1 MNTNTNMALI
11 RTTEISCNLANN
23 INTEKYGI
31 NEAIKLLK
39 QHIEDF
45 IFREQE
51 LVVCIS
57 FNGNECRN
65 AFYIEDYSF
74 EGDYLY
80 LNSGN
85 YELHINFT
93 EDVQVKYND
102 DFEEIFTI
110 VLDKEE
116 ISFYFMN

>member
-1 MNTNTNMALI
+1 MNNNMNALI
-11 RTTEISCNLANN
+11 RTTEASSNLVNN

-51 LVVCIS
+51 VVVCIS
-57 FNGNECRN
+57 SKGSECRH
-65 AFYIEDYSF
+65 AFYIEDYTF
-74 EGDYLY
+74 EEDYLN

-85 YELHINFT
+85 YELHIDFN
-93 EDVQVKYND
+93 EDVQVKYNN
-102 DFEEIFTI
+102 DFEESFTI
-110 VLDKEE
+110 VLEHEK
-116 ISFYFMN
+116 IILYFMN